1 MEKDLV
7 KNLSHLNL
15 QHEIRTL
22 HLWMERRGFQGIEAQ
37 FFETN
42 STRLQDTLMENS
54 TRLPRCING
63 KGYKDKR
70 TFLKKHIVICKN

>member
-22 HLWMERRGFQGIEAQ
+22 CLWMERRGFQGIEAQ

-42 STRLQDTLMENS
+42 STRLQDTLMERDTRIKEPSYKS
-54 TRLPRCING
+54 TS
-63 KGYKDKR
+63 
-70 TFLKKHIVICKN
+70 

>member
-1 MEKDLV
+1 M
-7 KNLSHLNL
+7 NL

-54 TRLPRCING
+54 TRLQDALMERDTRIKEPS
-63 KGYKDKR
+63 YKS
-70 TFLKKHIVICKN
+70 TS